1 MAFITIF
8 AYYLQCSN
16 HKTCNTQATMTLQ
29 EIENTHRQAARYI
42 DEARVKEAFGQ
53 IHLLALELGR
63 SDINDDLERL
73 RISYDFMLKYLS
85 DGVMDPQRDEI
96 LTGIRQSLYT
106 MNDQCLMGLKES
118 ISPEVFYARRR
129 DLGSLSIVSIV
140 EEYRSALKE
149 LSLVQ
154 SVPADQSNSHAILSC
169 LHQAE
174 ALETRLFNRVWST
187 FPLTADDAGS
197 LKLCLTGD
205 ILPVHTR
212 CLLVAALLLGLMTFY
227 DENKLLIL
235 LEAYSI
241 SDEPQVE
248 LRALTCAMLAMQA
261 HRKRISSSKAIQTRL
276 AAMLDTP
283 NFDHD
288 VWSIQMQLARSR
300 NTENVK
306 NRVRNDLIP
315 NIMKMRPDILEKL
328 KDKDSQI
335 VDLSDMEAN
344 PDWQEWLDE
353 SGITKRIEEFN
364 AMQVEGS
371 DVFIATFSHLKTFPF
386 FKTLSN
392 WFLPFYPAHSVIL
405 ENLGAGKLN
414 LAEIVEHAPYL
425 CNSDKYSFCL
435 SLGALPE
442 SQRSMMS
449 VQLEEQNAALT
460 EAQQGEIPDER
471 KRRVSIV
478 NAFVQDLYRFF
489 KLFSRRREFIPVMDD
504 PGLDMID
511 CLPLAQV
518 TRDAHVVE
526 LLGAFY
532 FKNGFYDD
540 AVKCFTRLEAMDDAT
555 DDHIYQKI
563 GFAYQ
568 NAGKTEQALNY
579 YKRFELLHEDDVW
592 NMRHLAACYR
602 QLGDYDKA
610 LDYYRRVEA
619 LTPDNV
625 SLALTIGHVLLEQ
638 NRTSEALQQY
648 FKADLIPGAKHRA
661 WRPIAWCS
669 FLLSDYDR
677 AMDYYDRISSDDT
690 PSPQD
695 LLNQGHVL
703 LCQGMT
709 REAID
714 TYRQALHKM
723 DNNTSKFREAFKSD
737 AMELRL
743 HGISGVDLSLV
754 PDAVCSTIRD

>member
-1 MAFITIF
+1 MTI
-8 AYYLQCSN
+8 
-16 HKTCNTQATMTLQ
+16 Q
-29 EIENTHRQAARYI
+29 EIENIHRQAARYI
-42 DEARVKEAFGQ
+42 DEARVQEAFGQ
-53 IHLLALELGR
+53 INMLAKELGR

-73 RISYDFMLKYLS
+73 RISYDFMLKYLA

-96 LTGIRQSLYT
+96 LTSIRQSLYT
-106 MNDQCLMGLKES
+106 MNDQCHMWLKEP
-118 ISPEVFYARRR
+118 ISHEVFYTRRR
-129 DLGSLSIVSIV
+129 DLGSLSIVAIV
-140 EEYRSALKE
+140 EEYRAALKD

-154 SVPADQSNSHAILSC
+154 SVPTEQSDSHAILSC

-174 ALETRLFNRVWST
+174 ELETRLFNRVWSS
-187 FPLTADDAGS
+187 FPLSADDAGT

-212 CLLVAALLLGLMTFY
+212 CLLVAALLLGLMTYY
-227 DENKLLIL
+227 DESKLLIL
-235 LEAYSI
+235 LEVYSI
-241 SDEPQVE
+241 SDDPQVE
-248 LRALTCAMLAMQA
+248 LRALTCAMLAMLA
-261 HRKRISSSKAIQTRL
+261 HRKRIPSSKAIQTRL

-283 NFDHD
+283 GFDQD
-288 VWSIQMQLARSR
+288 VWSIQLQLARSR

-306 NRVRNDLIP
+306 NRVRDDLIP

-328 KDKDSQI
+328 KDKESQI
-335 VDLSDMEAN
+335 IDLSDMEAN
-344 PDWQEWLDE
+344 PDWQQWLDE

-364 AMQVEGS
+364 AMQIEGS

-392 WFLPFYPAHSVIL
+392 WFLPFYPAHSIIL
-405 ENLGAGKLN
+405 ESLGAGKLG
-414 LAEIVEHAPYL
+414 LAEVVEHAPYL

-449 VQLEEQNAALT
+449 MQLEEQNAALT

-478 NAFVQDLYRFF
+478 NSFVQDLYRFF

-518 TRDAHVVE
+518 TRDAHVIE

-568 NAGKTEQALNY
+568 NAGNTEKALTY
-579 YKRFELLHEDDVW
+579 YKRYELLHEEDAW

-602 QLGDYDKA
+602 LLGDNEKA

-619 LTPDNV
+619 MTPDNV
-625 SLALTIGHVLLEQ
+625 SLTLTIGHVLLEQ
-638 NRTSEALQQY
+638 NLTSEALQQY
-648 FKADLIPGAKHRA
+648 FKADLMPNAKHRA

-669 FLLSDYDR
+669 FLLNDYDR
-677 AMDYYDRISSDDT
+677 ALDYYNRIADNDT
-690 PSPQD
+690 PSAQD

-703 LCQGMT
+703 LCKGMT

-714 TYRQALHKM
+714 TYRQALRKM
-723 DNNTSKFREAFKSD
+723 DNNTAKFREAFKND

-743 HGISGVDLSLV
+743 HGISAVDQSLI
-754 PDAVCSTIRD
+754 PDTVCAGLIHG

>member
-1 MAFITIF
+1 MSI
-8 AYYLQCSN
+8 
-16 HKTCNTQATMTLQ
+16 Q
-29 EIENTHRQAARYI
+29 EIENIHQQTSQCI
-42 DEARVKEAFGQ
+42 DEARVKDAFE
-53 IHLLALELGR
+53 IISKLAAELGR
-63 SDINDDLERL
+63 ADINDELERL
-73 RISYDFMLKYLS
+73 RISYDFMLRYLA

-96 LTGIRQSLYT
+96 LTSIRQSLYRI
-106 MNDQCLMGLKES
+106 NDMCYMGLKEPV
-118 ISPEVFYARRR
+118 SPEVFYARRR
-129 DLGSLSIVSIV
+129 DLGSLSLVTII
-140 EEYRSALKE
+140 EEYRSTLNE
-149 LSLVQ
+149 LSLLQ
-154 SVPADQSNSHAILSC
+154 SVPAEQSDSHAILSC

-174 ALETRLFNRVWST
+174 NQETRLFNRVWSS
-187 FPLTADDAGS
+187 FPLSADDAGN
-197 LKLCLTGD
+197 LKLCISGD

-227 DENKLLIL
+227 DESKLLIL
-235 LEAYSI
+235 LEVYSTC
-241 SDEPQVE
+241 DNRQVE
-248 LRALTCAMLAMQA
+248 LRALTCAMLSMLA

-306 NRVRNDLIP
+306 NRVRDDLIP

-344 PDWQEWLDE
+344 PEWQQWLDE

-364 AMQVEGS
+364 AMQIEGS

-392 WFLPFYPAHSVIL
+392 WFLPFFSAHSVIL
-405 ENLGAGKLN
+405 ENLGAGKIG
-414 LAEIVEHAPYL
+414 LAEVVEHAPYL

-449 VQLEEQNAALT
+449 MQLEEQNAALN

-471 KRRVSIV
+471 KQRVAVV

-489 KLFSRRREFIPVMDD
+489 KLFSRRREFIPIMDN

-518 TRDAHVVE
+518 TRDAHILE
-526 LLGAFY
+526 MLGAFY

-568 NAGKTEQALNY
+568 NAGKTQDALAY
-579 YKRFELLHEDDVW
+579 YKRYELLHEDDAW
-592 NMRHLAACYR
+592 NMRHIAACYR
-602 QLGDYDKA
+602 QARKRWTTTAVSRLW
-610 LDYYRRVEA
+610 
-619 LTPDNV
+619 TPTACR
-625 SLALTIGHVLLEQ
+625 SL
-638 NRTSEALQQY
+638 
-648 FKADLIPGAKHRA
+648 
-661 WRPIAWCS
+661 
-669 FLLSDYDR
+669 
-677 AMDYYDRISSDDT
+677 
-690 PSPQD
+690 
-695 LLNQGHVL
+695 
-703 LCQGMT
+703 
-709 REAID
+709 
-714 TYRQALHKM
+714 
-723 DNNTSKFREAFKSD
+723 
-737 AMELRL
+737 
-743 HGISGVDLSLV
+743 
-754 PDAVCSTIRD
+754 

>member
-1 MAFITIF
+1 MTI
-8 AYYLQCSN
+8 
-16 HKTCNTQATMTLQ
+16 Q
-29 EIENTHRQAARYI
+29 EIDNIHRRASQCI
-42 DEARVKEAFGQ
+42 DESRVKDAFAQ
-53 IHLLALELGR
+53 IHILASELGR
-63 SDINDDLERL
+63 ADIHDELERL
-73 RISYDFMLKYLS
+73 RISYDFMLKYLA

-96 LTGIRQSLYT
+96 LTSIRQSLYT
-106 MNDQCLMGLKES
+106 MNDQCQMGLKEPLS
-118 ISPEVFYARRR
+118 HEVFYARRR
-129 DLGSLSIVSIV
+129 DLGSLSLIAIV
-140 EEYRSALKE
+140 EEYRTTLKE
-149 LSLVQ
+149 LSLIQ
-154 SVPADQSNSHAILSC
+154 SVPAEQSDSHAILSC

-174 ALETRLFNRVWST
+174 DLETRLFNRVWST
-187 FPLTADDAGS
+187 FPLSADDAGT

-212 CLLVAALLLGLMTFY
+212 CLLVAALLLGLMTYY
-227 DENKLLIL
+227 DESKLLIL
-235 LEAYSI
+235 LEVYSL
-241 SDEPQVE
+241 SDSPQVE
-248 LRALTCAMLAMQA
+248 LRALTCAMLAMLA

-283 NFDHD
+283 DLEHD

-306 NRVRNDLIP
+306 NRVREDLIP
-315 NIMKMRPDILEKL
+315 NIMKMRPDILDKL
-328 KDKDSQI
+328 KDKESQVI
-335 VDLSDMEAN
+335 DLSDMEAN
-344 PDWQEWLDE
+344 PDWQQWLDE
-353 SGITKRIEEFN
+353 SGITRRIEEFN
-364 AMQVEGS
+364 AMQIEGS

-405 ENLGAGKLN
+405 ESLGAGKLGV
-414 LAEIVEHAPYL
+414 AEVVEHAPYL

-449 VQLEEQNAALT
+449 MQLEEQNAALT
-460 EAQQGEIPDER
+460 EAHQGEIPDHR
-471 KRRVSIV
+471 KQRVSIV

-489 KLFSRRREFIPVMDD
+489 KLFSRRREFIPIMDD

-511 CLPLAQV
+511 CLPLSLV
-518 TRDAHVVE
+518 TRDAHIVE

-568 NAGKTEQALNY
+568 NAGNTQQALTY
-579 YKRFELLHEDDVW
+579 YKRYELLHEDDVW

-602 QLGDYDKA
+602 QLGDSEQA

-619 LTPDNV
+619 MTPDNV
-625 SLALTIGHVLLEQ
+625 SLTLTIGHVLLEQ

-648 FKADLIPGAKHRA
+648 FKADLLPGAKHRA

-669 FLLSDYDR
+669 FVLSDYDR
-677 AMDYYDRISSDDT
+677 ALDYYHRISIEDT
-690 PSPQD
+690 PSAQD

-703 LCQGMT
+703 LCLGQT
-709 REAID
+709 AEAIA
-714 TYRQALHKM
+714 TYRQALHKLN
-723 DNNTSKFREAFKSD
+723 DDTTKFRDAFKSD

-743 HGISGVDLSLV
+743 HGIQAVDLSLV
-754 PDAVCSTIRD
+754 PDAVCSIQ

>member
-1 MAFITIF
+1 MTI
-8 AYYLQCSN
+8 
-16 HKTCNTQATMTLQ
+16 Q
-29 EIENTHRQAARYI
+29 EIDKIHQHASQCI
-42 DEARVKEAFGQ
+42 DDARVKDAFDQ
-53 IHLLALELGR
+53 INRLANELGR
-63 SDINDDLERL
+63 ADINDELERL
-73 RISYDFMLKYLS
+73 RISYDFMLKYLAQ
-85 DGVMDPQRDEI
+85 GVMDPQRDEI
-96 LTGIRQSLYT
+96 LTNIRQSLYT
-106 MNDQCLMGLKES
+106 MNDQCYMGLKEA

-129 DLGSLSIVSIV
+129 DLASVALVTIV
-140 EEYRSALKE
+140 EEYRAALKE
-149 LSLVQ
+149 LSLLQ
-154 SVPADQSNSHAILSC
+154 SVPADQSDSHAILSC

-174 ALETRLFNRVWST
+174 TLETRLFNRVWSS
-187 FPLTADDAGS
+187 FPLSADDCGT
-197 LKLCLTGD
+197 LKLCISGN

-212 CLLVAALLLGLMTFY
+212 CLLVSALLLGLMTFY

-235 LEAYSI
+235 LEVYSI
-241 SDEPQVE
+241 SDDPQVE
-248 LRALTCAMLAMQA
+248 LRALTCAMLAMLA
-261 HRKRISSSKAIQTRL
+261 HRKRIPSSKAIQTRL
-276 AAMLDTP
+276 AAMLDSP
-283 NFDHD
+283 GFDQD
-288 VWSIQMQLARSR
+288 VWSIQLQLARSR

-306 NRVRNDLIP
+306 NRVRDDLIP
-315 NIMKMRPDILEKL
+315 NIMKMRPDILDKL
-328 KDKDSQI
+328 KDKESHI
-335 VDLSDMEAN
+335 IDLSDMEAN
-344 PDWQEWLDE
+344 PEWQEWLDN

-364 AMQVEGS
+364 AMQIEGS

-405 ENLGAGKLN
+405 ESLDAGKLG
-414 LAEIVEHAPYL
+414 LAEVVEHAPYL

-449 VQLEEQNAALT
+449 MQLEEQNAALT
-460 EAQQGEIPDER
+460 EAHQGEIPDER

-478 NAFVQDLYRFF
+478 NSYVQDLYRFF

-511 CLPLAQV
+511 CLPLSQV

-540 AVKCFTRLEAMDDAT
+540 AVKCFIRLEAMDDAT

-568 NAGKTEQALNY
+568 NAGNTEQALTY
-579 YKRFELLHEDDVW
+579 YKRYELLHENDAW
-592 NMRHLAACYR
+592 NMRHIAACYR
-602 QLGDYDKA
+602 LLGDNEKA

-619 LTPDNV
+619 LNPSNV

-638 NRTSEALQQY
+638 NLTSEALQQY
-648 FKADLIPGAKHRA
+648 FKADLMEGAKHRA

-669 FLLSDYDR
+669 FLLSDYER
-677 AMDYYDRISSDDT
+677 AVDYYQRIIRDDT
-690 PSPQD
+690 PSSQD
-695 LLNQGHVL
+695 MLNYGHVL

-709 REAID
+709 GEAID
-714 TYRQALHKM
+714 AYRQALRKL
-723 DNNTSKFREAFKSD
+723 DNNTTKFREAFKAD
-737 AMELRL
+737 AIELRL
-743 HGISGVDLSLV
+743 HGISAVDQSLI
-754 PDAVCSTIRD
+754 PDAVCAGITN